1 MTTLRLPLVARPA
14 GFAAIA
20 ALVYAAAFFVLS
32 ALPGSSNPTL
42 LASALTVD
50 LVVLVPLAYY
60 VLLVRGQGWP
70 VATIAPVILA
80 SLYGAH
86 VLIPDAH
93 DELLTVLLPAIALF
107 ELAVTGVVLYS
118 VGRGVQSLRGMKG
131 AGTVDFL
138 DELKRGFRAKIDV
151 RVAADIV
158 ASEIG
163 MLYYA
168 FGTWRKT
175 PPTPGNGVFPY
186 HKTSSYGAILAGILI
201 AATVEII
208 GGHFLLMMWSPVAAW
223 IHLGL
228 AVYGVIWL
236 VGDYR
241 AMRYRPTRV
250 QDGQIA
256 IRCGLRWEVDLPRE
270 QVHSVSAPT
279 RGIENRDDYLALS
292 ASMKPDLILELGIPE
307 TVDGHY
313 GITRKARYLGVS
325 VDDPAAFRDAVL
337 GIRGS

>member
-1 MTTLRLPLVARPA
+1 MTLRFPLVARPA
-14 GFAAIA
+14 GFAVIA
-20 ALVYAAAFFVLS
+20 VLVYTAAFFVVS
-32 ALPGSSNPTL
+32 ALPGASNPTL

-70 VATIAPVILA
+70 AATIMPVVLG

-93 DELLTVLLPAIALF
+93 DGLLAAIMPAIAVF

-118 VGRGVQSLRGMKG
+118 VGRGVRSLRAMSEH
-131 AGTVDFL
+131 GTVDLL
-138 DELKRGFRAKIDV
+138 DELKSGFRAKIDV
-151 RVAADIV
+151 RAAADAV
-158 ASEIG
+158 ASEVG

-168 FGTWRKT
+168 FGTWRRT
-175 PPTPGNGVFPY
+175 PPVFGDGVFPY

-201 AATVEII
+201 AATVELI
-208 GGHFLLMMWSPVAAW
+208 GGHFLLMMWSPTAAW
-223 IHLGL
+223 VHLGL

-236 VGDYR
+236 IGDYR

-250 QDGQIA
+250 RDGQIL
-256 IRCGLRWEVDLPRE
+256 IRCGLRWEADLTRE
-270 QVHSVSAPT
+270 QIHAVSAPT
-279 RGIENRDDYLALS
+279 RAIENRDDYLSLS
-292 ASMKPDLILELGIPE
+292 VATKPDLILTLVSPE
-307 TVDGHY
+307 TVEGPY

-325 VDDPAAFRDAVL
+325 VDDPDAFRDAVL
-337 GIRGS
+337 GRSGS